1 MKEISFRLEVT
12 QTTRQP
18 NYKTTAGMILTACR
32 DFYNKPEN
40 EKAFREWKEQ
50 RSGKHERAV

>member
-1 MKEISFRLEVT
+1 MTQLVMEVT

-32 DFYNKPEN
+32 DFYKKDEN
-40 EKAFREWKEQ
+40 EKAFQEWKA
-50 RSGKHERAV
+50 GKEGKAG

>member
-1 MKEISFRLEVT
+1 MTQLVMEVT

-32 DFYNKPEN
+32 DFYKRDEN
-40 EKAFREWKEQ
+40 EKAFREWKAE
-50 RSGKHERAV
+50 RSGKNNERAV